1 MAEATM
7 RTEFKDLRRK
17 QLDRSLSAFADARR
31 EARPSHGWLRAVRE
45 GLGLSLQEVAYK
57 LGHVDKRRILEF
69 EEGEANDRITLRSLR
84 RVANAMDCELVYA
97 IVPKSGTLTELAEAR
112 ARNQATE
119 DVLDV
124 ENTMA
129 LENQA
134 PGNVEELIEDETK
147 RRLKKS

>member
-1 MAEATM
+1 M

-31 EARPSHGWLRAVRE
+31 ETRPSQGWLRAVRE
-45 GLGLSLQEVAYK
+45 ALGLSLEEVAHK
-57 LGHVDKRRILEF
+57 LGKVDRRRVLEF
-69 EEGEANDRITLRSLR
+69 EEGEANDRITLRSLK
-84 RVANAMDCELVYA
+84 RVADAMGCELVYA

-112 ARNQATE
+112 ARDQATE